1 MFYRWDNADLILNI
15 RVQPRASK
23 TALAEIMGE
32 EIKLRLTSA
41 PVDGAANQQLIDYLA
56 KSFGVAR
63 SAISLIA
70 GEKSR
75 HKRVRIQQ
83 PEKLP
88 EPILPAQHEY
98 NEAK

>member
-1 MFYRWDNADLILNI
+1 VFYHWDNTDLILNI

-23 TALAEIMGE
+23 TALAEIIGE

-41 PVDGAANQQLIDYLA
+41 PVDGAANQQLIEYLA
-56 KSFGVAR
+56 KHFGVAK
-63 SAISLIA
+63 SAISLVA

-83 PEKLP
+83 PRRLP
-88 EPILPAQHEY
+88 ESISTTQHGY
-98 NEAK
+98 NAAR

>member
-1 MFYRWDNADLILNI
+1 LFYHWDKTDLILNI

-23 TALAEIMGE
+23 TALAEVIGE

-41 PVDGAANQQLIDYLA
+41 PVDGAANQQLVEYLA
-56 KSFGVAR
+56 KHFGVAK
-63 SAISLIA
+63 SAISLLA

-83 PEKLP
+83 PRRLP
-88 EPILPAQHEY
+88 ESISSAQHEY
-98 NEAK
+98 NKTR